1 MEQWA
6 LNSLPRPKHW
16 SRLKT
21 DIQVKWEL
29 KGDATQTVPLVTPK
43 KIEAMRRWTPQLLFS
58 HFPATFCLCSNFSP
72 SSSQRRTRPV
82 ALWILGSASLPLSI
96 PLRPYSTGHS
106 LCYCRSPVMKPPPRG
121 RHKHPKF
128 QFIRRAPSEE
138 AAAAVGRKAGSGIL
152 EGFWEGPGQLQ
163 EPRGITELGNTPRPL
178 STGAAAQLLWSVIW
192 VSYPGSLSFC
202 FFC

>member
-6 LNSLPRPKHW
+6 LNSLPCPKHW

-29 KGDATQTVPLVTPK
+29 KGDTTQTVPLITPR
-43 KIEAMRRWTPQLLFS
+43 KIEAMRCWTPQLLFS
-58 HFPATFCLCSNFSP
+58 HVPATFCLCSNFSP

-82 ALWILGSASLPLSI
+82 ALWILGSASLPLWI

-128 QFIRRAPSEE
+128 QFIRRAQE
-138 AAAAVGRKAGSGIL
+138 RKQQQQWAGKQDPEFWRGSGRGQDSFRNL
-152 EGFWEGPGQLQ
+152 EASQNWATPWDHLAQGQQ
-163 EPRGITELGNTPRPL
+163 L
-178 STGAAAQLLWSVIW
+178 SCCDLWSE
-192 VSYPGSLSFC
+192 
-202 FFC
+202 